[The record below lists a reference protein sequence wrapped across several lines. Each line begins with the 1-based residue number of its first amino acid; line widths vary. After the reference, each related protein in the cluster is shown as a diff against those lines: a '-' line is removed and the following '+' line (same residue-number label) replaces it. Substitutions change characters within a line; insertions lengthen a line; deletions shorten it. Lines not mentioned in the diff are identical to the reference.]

1 VRRLDLPGFSSFTHA
16 TLAVVLLM
24 HVVTF
29 AQDVTEPS
37 LKAAFIYNLARYTEW
52 PGASPASGPFVICVL
67 GDPAVSDALGRVVKG
82 RELASRSITV
92 SLVTAGPMRR
102 CHMLYLSGVSAS
114 QATLLL
120 ADLQDAPVLTIS
132 DIAGFTDAGG
142 TVQFFFESGQLRF
155 RIKLQA
161 LKRTHLQIS
170 SKVLLLAKRY
180 E

>member
-1 VRRLDLPGFSSFTHA
+1 MR
-16 TLAVVLLM
+16 
-24 HVVTF
+24 VVTF

-67 GDPAVSDALGRVVKG
+67 GDPAVGDALGRAVKG
-82 RELASRSITV
+82 REVGGRSITV
-92 SLVTAGPMRR
+92 SLVTAGSMRR

-114 QATLLL
+114 QAALVL

-132 DIAGFTDAGG
+132 DIGGFTEAGG
-142 TVQFFFESGQLRF
+142 IVNFFFEGGQLRF
-155 RIKLQA
+155 RIKLQT

-170 SKVLLLAKRY
+170 SRVLGLAKRY

>member
-16 TLAVVLLM
+16 TLTVVLLM
-24 HVVTF
+24 RVVTL

-52 PGASPASGPFVICVL
+52 PGAPPPSGPFVICVL
-67 GDPAVSDALGRVVKG
+67 GDPAVGSALERVVKG
-82 RELASRSITV
+82 RELFNRSITV
-92 SLVTAGPMRR
+92 SLVTAGPMRQ

-114 QATLLL
+114 QATVLL

-132 DIAGFTDAGG
+132 DIAGFTEAGG
-142 TVQFFFESGQLRF
+142 IVHFFFEGGQLRF
-155 RIKLQA
+155 RIKLQT

-170 SKVLLLAKRY
+170 AKVLGLARRY

>member
-1 VRRLDLPGFSSFTHA
+1 VRRLNLPGFSFLTPA
-16 TLAVVLLM
+16 TLTVVLLM
-24 HVVTF
+24 RVLTF
-29 AQDVTEPS
+29 AQDVPESS

-67 GDPAVSDALGRVVKG
+67 GDPAVGDALGRAVKG
-82 RELASRSITV
+82 RELAGRSITV

-102 CHMLYLSGVSAS
+102 CNMLYLSGVSAS

-132 DIAGFTDAGG
+132 DIAGFNEAGG
-142 TVQFFFESGQLRF
+142 IVHFFFESGQVRF
-155 RIKLQA
+155 RVKLQT
-161 LKRTHLQIS
+161 LKRTHLLIS
-170 SKVLLLAKRY
+170 SRVLGLAKRY